1 MERENTA
8 AYKSKKFAIRT
19 VKLYK
24 YLCEEKKEYVLSKQ
38 LLKSGTSI
46 GANIAESECAI
57 SKRDFLAK
65 IYIALKEANETLY
78 WIDLLFE
85 TEYLTEQE
93 YCSITADCEEIK
105 KILTATTKT
114 ISTLNS

>member
-24 YLCEEKKEYVLSKQ
+24 YLCEEKKE
-38 LLKSGTSI
+38 
-46 GANIAESECAI
+46 
-57 SKRDFLAK
+57 
-65 IYIALKEANETLY
+65 
-78 WIDLLFE
+78 
-85 TEYLTEQE
+85 
-93 YCSITADCEEIK
+93 
-105 KILTATTKT
+105 ILTATTKT